1 MKTNRFS
8 MRLAAGSVRQ
18 PIKTSFMDLL
28 REITRTT
35 KDDALVLEIVK
46 RIFASHNVRLARTLA
61 PVRLVGG
68 DAARRTRIAQSAL
81 RGHI

>member
-1 MKTNRFS
+1 MKTNQFS
-8 MRLAAGSVRQ
+8 IRSVTGSVRQ
-18 PIKTSFMDLL
+18 PITTSFMDLL
-28 REITRTT
+28 REITRLT

-68 DAARRTRIAQSAL
+68 DAARRTRIARSVL

>member
-8 MRLAAGSVRQ
+8 MRSATSSVRQ
-18 PIKTSFMDLL
+18 PITTSFMDLL

-35 KDDALVLEIVK
+35 KDDVLVLEIVK

-81 RGHI
+81 RRHI